1 MKINNRLINYLKNKK
16 INEGFDDEG
25 NPDSKY
31 YAFDWDDNILY
42 MPTKIMVLTE
52 NDDVIGMSTED
63 FATFR
68 DRIGNES
75 FDYMGRTI
83 KGYANNPFRNLNQR
97 SISILFYL

>member
-1 MKINNRLINYLKNKK
+1 MIGSGSIK

-63 FATFR
+63 FAKYR
-68 DRIGNES
+68 SQIGK
-75 FDYMGRTI
+75 T
-83 KGYANNPFRNLNQR
+83 PFEYNFLMLE
-97 SISILFYL
+97 ISILLIRFIRGCLCWLTRSSREFFY